1 MTSLI
6 RAVWKAEVCR
16 KQTGRRHALA
26 LLDPERDNNETY
38 SRNGRGLWLPYGVPT
53 QAQVDRVER
62 GQMFAQANCAACHA
76 IGRDGES
83 PLQSA
88 PPLRTLHRRYPVEYL
103 TEALAEGITT
113 GASGNAAVQ
122 VGTGPDRRLDCVS

>member
-1 MTSLI
+1 MRLMLSA
-6 RAVWKAEVCR
+6 AVAC
-16 KQTGRRHALA
+16 GC
-26 LLDPERDNNETY
+26 
-38 SRNGRGLWLPYGVPT
+38 LPAVAI

-62 GQMFAQANCAACHA
+62 GHAFAQANCAACHA

-88 PPLRTLHRRYPVEYL
+88 PPLRTLHRRHPVESL

-113 GASGNAAVQ
+113 GHPAMPEIQ
-122 VGTGPDRRLDCVS
+122 LDPEEIGDFIAFLRSLQ